1 MLYPLFIMKRVLII
15 EDEEDIA
22 EAEKII
28 LQGEFRVFIATTG
41 SEGLAMAEKLRPD
54 VIVLDIMLP
63 HMSGYEIA
71 QKLRDN
77 KNLSNTKI
85 VMVTAKSEQA
95 DEDMGRYVGADD
107 YIMKPFEPDELT
119 RVVNQVLKKG

>member
-1 MLYPLFIMKRVLII
+1 MKRVLII

-28 LQGEFRVFIATTG
+28 LQDEFRVFIATTG

-77 KNLSNTKI
+77 KKLSSTKI

-119 RVVNQVLKKG
+119 HIVNQVLKKG

>member
-1 MLYPLFIMKRVLII
+1 MKRVLII

-22 EAEKII
+22 EAEKLI
-28 LQGEFRVFIATTG
+28 LQDHFKVYVAYTG

-63 HMSGYEIA
+63 HISGYEIA
-71 QKLRDN
+71 QRLKDN
-77 KNLSNTKI
+77 KNLANSRI

-95 DEDMGRYVGADD
+95 DEDMGKYSGAEVYVT
-107 YIMKPFEPDELT
+107 KPFEPEELLEA
-119 RVVNQVLKKG
+119 VNKVLKKR